1 LLNIALTEFSQTKHE
16 TARHRRALVIVNSS
30 APVLPQQL
38 AVSGYESYSATTE
51 TARKAIS
58 EFAPDVAIMEIHQGG
73 EKEAVAL
80 ARRLRN
86 EPSSYGLPL
95 VFVWTRDDRATR
107 NAALNIGVDD
117 YFALSLPFS
126 DVLVRLDALFW
137 RIEAGRR
144 RVAVAGDQRLEIDN
158 FMLMLDSV
166 REDIENGRR
175 GVVAVVNAA
184 QVAEGQPLSKQER
197 DRSLAEAHGFLKLYL
212 RRIDTVAFYGP
223 TTLLVYLP
231 GMSARE
237 GAVALNK
244 LHTDFSGAHP
254 KNIINIGLASFPED
268 GTDVEGLIEKAE
280 TEAGQSL
287 SASGPAAQSNLE
299 ESSALEESTANLKET
314 PAPLHIVEE
323 PKPQEQAAATPAPE
337 ESAPVSSQEAVPAS
351 LEAKPAETKHVE
363 TEPVE
368 TKPAPI
374 VEQPLKPPVPVME
387 RRPERVEKQAVPSE
401 GERRGA
407 SQRTQAEKPRTE
419 KFVSHVVREK
429 RLDDALD
436 VVAAPPPV
444 RKGSVQTNGAEVARA
459 AEAAARERERRA
471 RGTIMPRR
479 LLLTVSDA
487 ARMAQLNSLIRSA
500 GYEARAAFGGQQAL
514 DLLRIERP
522 DLLLLDFELQGIDGL
537 ETLRRLRKQN
547 GGRLTLP
554 VVLLLPENSEAVR
567 QEALALG
574 TRGIV
579 SMPYDPVD
587 LLDTVR
593 TAGTME

>member
-1 LLNIALTEFSQTKHE
+1 MLNIALTDLVQTKTE
-16 TARHRRALVIVNSS
+16 PARHRRALVIVNYS

-58 EFAPDVAIMEIHQGG
+58 EFAPDIAIVEIHQGG

-86 EPSSYGLPL
+86 EPASYALPL
-95 VFVWTRDDRATR
+95 VFAYTRDDRATR

-144 RVAVAGDQRLEIDN
+144 TVAIAGDQRLEIDN
-158 FMLMLDSV
+158 FMLMLDNV
-166 REDIENGRR
+166 REDIESGRR
-175 GVVAVVNAA
+175 GSIAVINAA
-184 QVAEGQPLSKQER
+184 QQEKNQPLGKSER
-197 DRSLAEAHGFLKLYL
+197 DRVLSEAHGFLKLYL
-212 RRIDTVAFYGP
+212 RRIDSIAFYGP
-223 TTLLVYLP
+223 TTLLVHMPRLD
-231 GMSARE
+231 ARDATE
-237 GAVALNK
+237 ALNR
-244 LHTDFSGAHP
+244 LHRDFSVENPQSA
-254 KNIINIGLASFPED
+254 ISVGLASFPEH
-268 GTDVEGLIEKAE
+268 GADVEGLIEKAE
-280 TEAGQSL
+280 AEA
-287 SASGPAAQSNLE
+287 AKDVAPA
-299 ESSALEESTANLKET
+299 STASQHGLRE
-314 PAPLHIVEE
+314 AQAALHVVEE
-323 PKPQEQAAATPAPE
+323 ARPLSPVIKPVASSEAASLAREAVPLETGPVAPPFE
-337 ESAPVSSQEAVPAS
+337 ESAARQAPAT
-351 LEAKPAETKHVE
+351 AER
-363 TEPVE
+363 
-368 TKPAPI
+368 AP
-374 VEQPLKPPVPVME
+374 L
-387 RRPERVEKQAVPSE
+387 RVEKKAEAPEVE
-401 GERRGA
+401 KRA
-407 SQRTQAEKPRTE
+407 SAQRAQPEKARPE

-429 RLDDALD
+429 RVDDALD
-436 VVAAPPPV
+436 AVAAPPPV
-444 RKGSVQTNGAEVARA
+444 RRGSTQANGAEAVRA

-471 RGTIMPRR
+471 RGAIMPRR

-593 TAGTME
+593 AAGTVDK

>member
-1 LLNIALTEFSQTKHE
+1 MLNIALTDLVQTKTE
-16 TARHRRALVIVNSS
+16 SARHRRALVIVNYSD
-30 APVLPQQL
+30 PVLPQQL

-51 TARKAIS
+51 TARQAIH

-86 EPSSYGLPL
+86 EPSSYELPL
-95 VFVWTRDDRATR
+95 VFVWARDDRETR

-126 DVLVRLDALFW
+126 DVLIRLDALFW

-158 FMLMLDSV
+158 FMLMLDSL
-166 REDIENGRR
+166 REDMER
-175 GVVAVVNAA
+175 GQRGAIAVINAA
-184 QVAEGQPLSKQER
+184 PPGEGQPIGKNER
-197 DRSLAEAHGFLKLYL
+197 DRVLTEAHGFLKLYL
-212 RRIDTVAFYGP
+212 RRIDSVAFYGP
-223 TTLLVYLP
+223 TTLMVYLP
-231 GMSARE
+231 RLDSESATE
-237 GAVALNK
+237 ALKK
-244 LHTDFSGAHP
+244 LHEDFSRENPQRA
-254 KNIINIGLASFPED
+254 ISVGLASFPED

-280 TEAGQSL
+280 NE
-287 SASGPAAQSNLE
+287 AAQGSTVAA
-299 ESSALEESTANLKET
+299 SSRAAEPELREAQ
-314 PAPLHIVEE
+314 PALHIVEE
-323 PKPQEQAAATPAPE
+323 ARPQAPAIAPVAAQSRATPSRELEPIETMPVAAPDEERPARQAAATA
-337 ESAPVSSQEAVPAS
+337 QR
-351 LEAKPAETKHVE
+351 K
-363 TEPVE
+363 
-368 TKPAPI
+368 
-374 VEQPLKPPVPVME
+374 PVPVE
-387 RRPERVEKQAVPSE
+387 KKAEAPETPRSAGSQRALPEKPRVEK
-401 GERRGA
+401 
-407 SQRTQAEKPRTE
+407 
-419 KFVSHVVREK
+419 FISHVVREK
-429 RLDDALD
+429 RMDDAMD
-436 VVAAPPPV
+436 TVAAPPPV
-444 RKGSVQTNGAEVARA
+444 RRGSTQANGADAVRA

-593 TAGTME
+593 VAGTVDK

>member
-1 LLNIALTEFSQTKHE
+1 LLNIALSDLVQPKTEPT
-16 TARHRRALVIVNSS
+16 RHRRALVIVNS
-30 APVLPQQL
+30 ADPVLPQQL
-38 AVSGYESYSATTE
+38 AVSGYESYTATTE
-51 TARKAIS
+51 TARRAIN
-58 EFAPDVAIMEIHQGG
+58 EFGPDIVIMEIHQGG

-86 EPSSYGLPL
+86 EASTYALPL
-95 VFVWTRDDRATR
+95 VFIWARDERATR

-117 YFALSLPFS
+117 YCALSLPFS
-126 DVLVRLDALFW
+126 DLLVRLDALFW

-144 RVAVAGDQRLEIDN
+144 TAAVAGDQRLEIDN
-158 FMLMLDSV
+158 FMLMLDNV
-166 REDIENGRR
+166 REDIERGKRGTIAVINEAQLESGRPP
-175 GVVAVVNAA
+175 GKV
-184 QVAEGQPLSKQER
+184 ER
-197 DRSLAEAHGFLKLYL
+197 DRVLAEAHGFLKLYL

-231 GMSARE
+231 GLPAHDATEVLSR
-237 GAVALNK
+237 
-244 LHTDFSGAHP
+244 LHKDFSREHP
-254 KNIINIGLASFPED
+254 QSAISIGTASFPEE
-268 GTDVEGLIEKAE
+268 TMDVESLIEKAE
-280 TEAGQSL
+280 NKL
-287 SASGPAAQSNLE
+287 SAEQVAPASGRAADLR
-299 ESSALEESTANLKET
+299 ES

-323 PKPQEQAAATPAPE
+323 AQTQVPAPVIEPPPQVTEPRRPQPVEAKTAPSVKEQKAPSVKMVADERRQSPVERKPAAPEAQKAAA
-337 ESAPVSSQEAVPAS
+337 VSSV
-351 LEAKPAETKHVE
+351 
-363 TEPVE
+363 
-368 TKPAPI
+368 
-374 VEQPLKPPVPVME
+374 
-387 RRPERVEKQAVPSE
+387 
-401 GERRGA
+401 
-407 SQRTQAEKPRTE
+407 QAEKPRAE

-429 RLDDALD
+429 RLDDALEP
-436 VVAAPPPV
+436 VVAPPPV
-444 RKGSVQTNGAEVARA
+444 RRSSTQTNGSEAVRA
-459 AEAAARERERRA
+459 AEAAAREREKRS
-471 RGTIMPRR
+471 RGMIMPRR

-547 GGRLTLP
+547 GGRLTIP
-554 VVLLLPENSEAVR
+554 VVLLLPEKFDTVR

-593 TAGTME
+593 VAGTVD

>member
-1 LLNIALTEFSQTKHE
+1 MLNIALNELVQPKAE
-16 TARHRRALVIVNSS
+16 TMRHRRALVIVNS
-30 APVLPQQL
+30 ATPILPQQL
-38 AVSGYESYSATTE
+38 AVSGYESYTATTE
-51 TARKAIS
+51 TARSAIL
-58 EFAPDVAIMEIHQGG
+58 EFSPDVAVMEIHQGG
-73 EKEAVAL
+73 EKDAVAL

-86 EPSSYGLPL
+86 EPSTYALPI
-95 VFVWTRDDRATR
+95 VFIWMRDERATR

-126 DVLVRLDALFW
+126 DVLVRLDSLFW

-144 RVAVAGDQRLEIDN
+144 TVAVAGDQRLEIDN
-158 FMLMLDSV
+158 FMLMLDNV
-166 REDIENGRR
+166 REDAEDGRQ
-175 GVVAVVNAA
+175 GAVAVINAA
-184 QVAEGQPLSKQER
+184 QKDKEQPLSKSER
-197 DRSLAEAHGFLKLYL
+197 DRVLSEVHGFLKLYL

-231 GMSARE
+231 RMNASDAGD
-237 GAVALNK
+237 ALIK
-244 LHTDFSGAHP
+244 LHNDFSREHP
-254 KNIINIGLASFPED
+254 QSAISIGLASFPEHS
-268 GTDVEGLIEKAE
+268 TDVESLIEKAE
-280 TEAGQSL
+280 ADAATVGL
-287 SASGPAAQSNLE
+287 SA
-299 ESSALEESTANLKET
+299 TKTTET
-314 PAPLHIVEE
+314 QVTPPITPQEPQAPLRVVEE
-323 PKPQEQAAATPAPE
+323 PKERHAPAREEQPAPKSRPAAAPPPAAPRETRTVETRPIFPPEVAESLRAASTAIADKRGTRAEKKADDAEEKKAAPAP
-337 ESAPVSSQEAVPAS
+337 SAD
-351 LEAKPAETKHVE
+351 
-363 TEPVE
+363 
-368 TKPAPI
+368 
-374 VEQPLKPPVPVME
+374 
-387 RRPERVEKQAVPSE
+387 
-401 GERRGA
+401 
-407 SQRTQAEKPRTE
+407 KPRAE

-429 RLDDALD
+429 RLDDSLEP
-436 VVAAPPPV
+436 VVAPPPV
-444 RKGSVQTNGAEVARA
+444 RKGSVQANGAEALRA
-459 AEAAARERERRA
+459 SEAAARERERRA

-554 VVLLLPENSEAVR
+554 VVLLLPEKFEGIR

-593 TAGTME
+593 AAGTVE

>member
-1 LLNIALTEFSQTKHE
+1 LLNIALTDLVQTKTE
-16 TARHRRALVIVNSS
+16 PVRHRRALVVVNSA
-30 APVLPQQL
+30 APILPQQL
-38 AVSGYESYSATTE
+38 AVSGYESYAATTE
-51 TARKAIS
+51 TARQAIN

-73 EKEAVAL
+73 ETEAIAL

-86 EPSSYGLPL
+86 EPSSYALPL
-95 VFVWTRDDRATR
+95 VFAWTGDDRATR

-126 DVLVRLDALFW
+126 DILIRLDALFW

-144 RVAVAGDQRLEIDN
+144 TAAVAGDQRLEIDN
-158 FMLMLDSV
+158 FMLLLDSV
-166 REDIENGRR
+166 REDIESGRQ
-175 GVVAVVNAA
+175 GTVAVVNAA
-184 QVAEGQPLSKQER
+184 QVAEGRPLSKQER
-197 DRSLAEAHGFLKLYL
+197 DRVLAEAHGFLKLYL

-231 GMSARE
+231 RLHARAATE
-237 GAVALNK
+237 ALNK
-244 LHTDFSGAHP
+244 LHTDFAKNHP
-254 KNIINIGLASFPED
+254 ERAISIGLASFPED
-268 GTDVEGLIEKAE
+268 SMDVEGLIEKAE
-280 TEAGQSL
+280 SEANEAAQGL
-287 SASGPAAQSNLE
+287 SASRQAAHSNLR
-299 ESSALEESTANLKET
+299 ET
-314 PAPLHIVEE
+314 PAPLRVVEE
-323 PKPQEQAAATPAPE
+323 TKPSAPAAEPAAAQAATTPP
-337 ESAPVSSQEAVPAS
+337 PARV
-351 LEAKPAETKHVE
+351 A
-363 TEPVE
+363 EPVE
-368 TKPAPI
+368 TKPIVSPPEERPRTPAPAATA
-374 VEQPLKPPVPVME
+374 E
-387 RRPERVEKQAVPSE
+387 RKPERVEKKAEGAEVGKPATPQAAPPE
-401 GERRGA
+401 K
-407 SQRTQAEKPRTE
+407 QRAEKY
-419 KFVSHVVREK
+419 VSHVVREK
-429 RLDDALD
+429 RVDDALEP
-436 VVAAPPPV
+436 VVSPPPV
-444 RKGSVQTNGAEVARA
+444 RRGSIQTNGVEAVRA
-459 AEAAARERERRA
+459 SEAAARERERRS

-567 QEALALG
+567 QEAMALG

-593 TAGTME
+593 VAGTVE

>member
-1 LLNIALTEFSQTKHE
+1 
-16 TARHRRALVIVNSS
+16 LVIANSS
-30 APVLPQQL
+30 APVLPQQF
-38 AVSGYESYSATTE
+38 AVSGYESYTATTE
-51 TARKAIS
+51 TARQAIN
-58 EFAPDVAIMEIHQGG
+58 EFNPDIAVIEIHQGG

-86 EPSSYGLPL
+86 EPLTYALPI
-95 VFVWTRDDRATR
+95 VFAWTRDERATR

-126 DVLVRLDALFW
+126 DILVRLDALFW

-144 RVAVAGDQRLEIDN
+144 TAAVAGDQRLEIDN
-158 FMLMLDSV
+158 FMLMLDNV
-166 REDIENGRR
+166 REDIESGQP
-175 GVVAVVNAA
+175 GAVAVINAT
-184 QVAEGQPLSKQER
+184 QTSEDQPIAKSER
-197 DRSLAEAHGFLKLYL
+197 DRILSEAHGFLKLYL

-231 GMSARE
+231 RLNGTQARE
-237 GAVALNK
+237 ALIK
-244 LHTDFSGAHP
+244 LHADFSNEHP
-254 KNIINIGLASFPED
+254 QSAISIGLASFPED
-268 GTDVEGLIEKAE
+268 STDVESLIERAE
-280 TEAGQSL
+280 NEAAHASQS
-287 SASGPAAQSNLE
+287 ATPTPPATHSNLRE
-299 ESSALEESTANLKET
+299 APP
-314 PAPLHIVEE
+314 PAPLRVVEE
-323 PKPQEQAAATPAPE
+323 AKPQSPSAEPNTAEAPAQTAREAKPETRQAPEEERARKPAAVAAIKERKPAPE
-337 ESAPVSSQEAVPAS
+337 E
-351 LEAKPAETKHVE
+351 AEKRRDV
-363 TEPVE
+363 PVE
-368 TKPAPI
+368 KTTAHAGR
-374 VEQPLKPPVPVME
+374 M
-387 RRPERVEKQAVPSE
+387 PEKARV
-401 GERRGA
+401 
-407 SQRTQAEKPRTE
+407 E

-429 RLDDALD
+429 RLDDALEP
-436 VVAAPPPV
+436 VVAPPPV
-444 RKGSVQTNGAEVARA
+444 RRNSVQTNNGAEAVRA

-554 VVLLLPENSEAVR
+554 VVLLLPENFETVR

-579 SMPYDPVD
+579 RMPYDPVE

-593 TAGTME
+593 AAGTVE

>member
-1 LLNIALTEFSQTKHE
+1 LLNIALSDLAQTKTE
-16 TARHRRALVIVNSS
+16 PTRHRRALVIVNS
-30 APVLPQQL
+30 ADPVLPQQL
-38 AVSGYESYSATTE
+38 AVSGYESYTATTE
-51 TARKAIS
+51 TARRAIS
-58 EFAPDVAIMEIHQGG
+58 DFSPDIVVMEIHQGG

-86 EPSSYGLPL
+86 EASTYALPL
-95 VFVWTRDDRATR
+95 VFIWTRDDRATR

-144 RVAVAGDQRLEIDN
+144 TVAIAGDQRLEIDN
-158 FMLMLDSV
+158 FMLMLDNV
-166 REDIENGRR
+166 REDIEGGKR
-175 GVVAVVNAA
+175 GTIAVVNAA
-184 QVAEGQPLSKQER
+184 QVESEQPIGKVER
-197 DRSLAEAHGFLKLYL
+197 DRALAEAHGFLKLYL

-231 GMSARE
+231 SLPARDAAE
-237 GAVALNK
+237 ALSR
-244 LHTDFSGAHP
+244 LHNDFSREHP
-254 KNIINIGLASFPED
+254 QSAISIGIASFPED
-268 GTDVEGLIEKAE
+268 TMDVESLIEKAE
-280 TEAGQSL
+280 SGAEQGVL
-287 SASGPAAQSNLE
+287 ASGRAAH
-299 ESSALEESTANLKET
+299 ANLSEGA
-314 PAPLHIVEE
+314 APLHIVEGARPPVPAPIIE
-323 PKPQEQAAATPAPE
+323 PPPQVTEPPKPQPVEAKTAPPVKEQKAVPVRTAAEERKPSPAERKDAAPGTQKAAA
-337 ESAPVSSQEAVPAS
+337 AS
-351 LEAKPAETKHVE
+351 TVQ
-363 TEPVE
+363 T
-368 TKPAPI
+368 
-374 VEQPLKPPVPVME
+374 
-387 RRPERVEKQAVPSE
+387 
-401 GERRGA
+401 
-407 SQRTQAEKPRTE
+407 EKPRAE

-429 RLDDALD
+429 RLDDALEP
-436 VVAAPPPV
+436 VVAPPPV
-444 RKGSVQTNGAEVARA
+444 RRGSMQTNGAEAVRA
-459 AEAAARERERRA
+459 SEAAARERERRA
-471 RGTIMPRR
+471 RGTNMPRR

-547 GGRLTLP
+547 GGRLTIP
-554 VVLLLPENSEAVR
+554 VVLLLPEKFDTVR
-567 QEALALG
+567 QEAMALG

-593 TAGTME
+593 VAGTID

>member
-1 LLNIALTEFSQTKHE
+1 LLNIALTHLAQTKTE
-16 TARHRRALVIVNSS
+16 PARHRRALVIVNYSD
-30 APVLPQQL
+30 PVLPQQL

-51 TARKAIS
+51 TARQAIN

-86 EPSSYGLPL
+86 EVSSYALPL
-95 VFVWTRDDRATR
+95 VFVWARDDRATR

-126 DVLVRLDALFW
+126 DILVRLDSLFW

-144 RVAVAGDQRLEIDN
+144 TAAVAGDQRLEIDN

-166 REDIENGRR
+166 REDIERGRH
-175 GVVAVVNAA
+175 GAVAVINAA
-184 QVAEGQPLSKQER
+184 QPDENQPLSKSAR
-197 DRSLAEAHGFLKLYL
+197 DRVLSEAHGFLKLYL

-231 GMSARE
+231 RLDAQSARE
-237 GAVALNK
+237 AIAK
-244 LHTDFSGAHP
+244 LDSDFSRAHP
-254 KNIINIGLASFPED
+254 QSAINIGLASFPED

-280 TEAGQSL
+280 EKATKVLSSSE
-287 SASGPAAQSNLE
+287 SASQPGPGEAQAALRV
-299 ESSALEESTANLKET
+299 
-314 PAPLHIVEE
+314 VEE
-323 PKPQEQAAATPAPE
+323 AKTQARVAGTTASLEVALAKPEASRAAAPAEEPAEQPAAATE
-337 ESAPVSSQEAVPAS
+337 ESKPVR
-351 LEAKPAETKHVE
+351 
-363 TEPVE
+363 
-368 TKPAPI
+368 
-374 VEQPLKPPVPVME
+374 VEQKTQTVAAQRSAPTQKAQ
-387 RRPERVEKQAVPSE
+387 PEKARA
-401 GERRGA
+401 
-407 SQRTQAEKPRTE
+407 E

-429 RLDDALD
+429 RVDEGLEP
-436 VVAAPPPV
+436 VVAPPPV
-444 RKGSVQTNGAEVARA
+444 RKSSNQTNGAEVVRA

-579 SMPYDPVD
+579 NMPYDPVV

-593 TAGTME
+593 AAGAIE

>member
-1 LLNIALTEFSQTKHE
+1 MLNIALTDLVQTKTE
-16 TARHRRALVIVNSS
+16 PARHRRALVIVNYSD
-30 APVLPQQL
+30 PVLPPQL

-51 TARKAIS
+51 TARQAIK

-73 EKEAVAL
+73 ENEAVAL

-86 EPSSYGLPL
+86 EPASYALPL
-95 VFVWTRDDRATR
+95 VFAWMRDDRATR

-126 DVLVRLDALFW
+126 DILVRLDALFW

-144 RVAVAGDQRLEIDN
+144 TVAVAGDQRLEIDN
-158 FMLMLDSV
+158 FMLMMDNV
-166 REDIENGRR
+166 REDIEGGRR
-175 GVVAVVNAA
+175 GAIAVINAA
-184 QVAEGQPLSKQER
+184 QRDKNQPLSKSER
-197 DRSLAEAHGFLKLYL
+197 DRVLSEAHGFLKLYL
-212 RRIDTVAFYGP
+212 RRIDSIAFYGP
-223 TTLLVYLP
+223 TTLLVYMPRLD
-231 GMSARE
+231 SRE
-237 GAVALNK
+237 ASEALNK
-244 LHTDFSGAHP
+244 LHRDFAAENPQSV
-254 KNIINIGLASFPED
+254 INSGLASFPEH
-268 GTDVEGLIEKAE
+268 GSDVEGLIEKAE
-280 TEAGQSL
+280 NEAAKGMASASTPVQPAFREAQTLLHAVEEVKPQPPAVKPAASTEAAPPRRESE
-287 SASGPAAQSNLE
+287 PAQ
-299 ESSALEESTANLKET
+299 T
-314 PAPLHIVEE
+314 
-323 PKPQEQAAATPAPE
+323 
-337 ESAPVSSQEAVPAS
+337 APVAKTFEEYAERIIRMAPATDS
-351 LEAKPAETKHVE
+351 EPA
-363 TEPVE
+363 
-368 TKPAPI
+368 
-374 VEQPLKPPVPVME
+374 
-387 RRPERVEKQAVPSE
+387 RVEKKPDAPE
-401 GERRGA
+401 PERRA
-407 SQRTQAEKPRTE
+407 SSQRAQPEKARTE

-429 RLDDALD
+429 RVDDSLDT
-436 VVAAPPPV
+436 VAAPPPV
-444 RKGSVQTNGAEVARA
+444 RRGSIQTNGAEAVRA

-593 TAGTME
+593 AAGTID

>member
-1 LLNIALTEFSQTKHE
+1 MLNIALTDLVQTKTE
-16 TARHRRALVIVNSS
+16 TARHRRALVIVNYSD
-30 APVLPQQL
+30 PVLPQQL

-51 TARKAIS
+51 TARQAIN

-73 EKEAVAL
+73 DKEAIAL

-86 EPSSYGLPL
+86 EPSSYALPL

-144 RVAVAGDQRLEIDN
+144 TVAVAGDQRLEIDN
-158 FMLMLDSV
+158 FMLMLDNV
-166 REDIENGRR
+166 REDIESGRH
-175 GVVAVVNAA
+175 GVVAVINAA
-184 QVAEGQPLSKQER
+184 QQDKEQPLGKSER
-197 DRSLAEAHGFLKLYL
+197 DRVLSEAHGFLKLYL
-212 RRIDTVAFYGP
+212 RRIDSVAFYGP
-223 TTLLVYLP
+223 TTLLVYL
-231 GMSARE
+231 SHLDARQ
-237 GAVALNK
+237 GAEAITK
-244 LHTDFSGAHP
+244 LHRDFSKENPQSA
-254 KNIINIGLASFPED
+254 ISIGLASFPED

-280 TEAGQSL
+280 NEAAQGL
-287 SASGPAAQSNLE
+287 AAALPAAQPELRE
-299 ESSALEESTANLKET
+299 AQAALHA
-314 PAPLHIVEE
+314 VEE
-323 PKPQEQAAATPAPE
+323 TKPHALVIE
-337 ESAPVSSQEAVPAS
+337 PVASQEAITPAR
-351 LEAKPAETKHVE
+351 E

-368 TKPAPI
+368 ADTAPTQVEEQTAKRVPANAETKP
-374 VEQPLKPPVPVME
+374 V
-387 RRPERVEKQAVPSE
+387 RVEKKTEATETEKRTTAQ
-401 GERRGA
+401 R
-407 SQRTQAEKPRTE
+407 SQPEKARVE

-429 RLDDALD
+429 RVDDALD

-444 RKGSVQTNGAEVARA
+444 RRGSTQTNGAEAVRA

-593 TAGTME
+593 AAGTVDK

>member
-1 LLNIALTEFSQTKHE
+1 MLNIALTDFIQSKTEA
-16 TARHRRALVIVNSS
+16 ARHRRALVIVNYAS
-30 APVLPQQL
+30 PVLPSQL
-38 AVSGYESYSATTE
+38 AVSGYESYTATTE
-51 TARKAIS
+51 TARQAIQ
-58 EFAPDVAIMEIHQGG
+58 EFSPDVAIVEIHQEG
-73 EKEAVAL
+73 EKDAVAL
-80 ARRLRN
+80 ARRLRA
-86 EPSSYGLPL
+86 EPSTYALPI
-95 VFVWTRDDRATR
+95 VFVWTKDDRSTR

-126 DVLVRLDALFW
+126 DILVRLDALFW

-144 RVAVAGDQRLEIDN
+144 TVAVAGNQRLEIDN
-158 FMLMLDSV
+158 FMLMLDNV
-166 REDIENGRR
+166 REDIEAGKR
-175 GVVAVVNAA
+175 GAIAVINAA
-184 QVAEGQPLSKQER
+184 QTEESGQLSKQER
-197 DRSLAEAHGFLKLYL
+197 DRVLSEAHGFLKLYL
-212 RRIDTVAFYGP
+212 RRIDSVAFYGP

-231 GMSARE
+231 RMDARTARE
-237 GAVALNK
+237 AISK
-244 LHTDFSGAHP
+244 LHEAFSQEHP
-254 KNIINIGLASFPED
+254 RSAISFGLSAFPED
-268 GTDVEGLIEKAE
+268 STDVESLIERAE
-280 TEAGQSL
+280 MEASRAVT
-287 SASGPAAQSNLE
+287 ASPMAQPNLRE
-299 ESSALEESTANLKET
+299 A
-314 PAPLHIVEE
+314 PAPLRVVEE
-323 PKPQEQAAATPAPE
+323 PRPQAPAVVAPPVAAQPPAPP
-337 ESAPVSSQEAVPAS
+337 APVAETKPV
-351 LEAKPAETKHVE
+351 EAKPVIRPLEEGAPAKPAPPLFPEGLPASVQRRPA
-363 TEPVE
+363 PVE
-368 TKPAPI
+368 TRREAAAPAA
-374 VEQPLKPPVPVME
+374 PP
-387 RRPERVEKQAVPSE
+387 EKA
-401 GERRGA
+401 
-407 SQRTQAEKPRTE
+407 RTE

-436 VVAAPPPV
+436 PVVAPPPV
-444 RKGSVQTNGAEVARA
+444 RKGSVQTNGAEAVRA

-547 GGRLTLP
+547 GGRLSLP
-554 VVLLLPENSEAVR
+554 VVLLLPEKFETVR

-593 TAGTME
+593 AAGTMET